1 MPRKLRVQYLRSQGF
16 QRERLQRLEGSLGGH
31 HAGEMHRQAAE
42 AKAERTIVE
51 ELQRN
56 GWCEQERQARRK
68 NDPAKLEIAARLR
81 QETPLSIKDIPAR
94 VPLGTSRTAN
104 LKLHD
109 PLRRSPAYDPA
120 QAQLAF

>member
-1 MPRKLRVQYLRSQGF
+1 MSIVRTDTC
-16 QRERLQRLEGSLGGH
+16 
-31 HAGEMHRQAAE
+31 HAGELHRQAAE

-56 GWCEQERQARRK
+56 GWCEQDLPARRK

-81 QETPLSIKDIPAR
+81 QETPFSIKDIAAR
-94 VPLGTSRTAN
+94 VPLGTSTTAN

-109 PLRRSPAYDPA
+109 PLRRRPAYDPA